1 MSDSHK
7 LSLIMSSSHSG
18 RVTGPK
24 CHPHSAAAAVATTIV
39 LSFIVWVMGGGIMG
53 TEKPRCWDPHAE
65 ILRRRRWYNNNIR
78 QNPFL
83 PQFGQGLYI
92 YTYTTLP
99 DCTYTHAIDTSRAKG
114 TQISD
119 YSRVFLASEC
129 IYIYICARG
138 YCDMNR
144 WDVRKRYEIVVCS

>member
-24 CHPHSAAAAVATTIV
+24 CHPHSAAAAAVATTIV

-65 ILRRRRWYNNNIR
+65 IIRRRWYNNNNNNKTKSIFAAIR
-78 QNPFL
+78 TRVIYIRHIT
-83 PQFGQGLYI
+83 GLY
-92 YTYTTLP
+92 
-99 DCTYTHAIDTSRAKG
+99 THTHTRNRHVTRKG
-114 TQISD
+114 D
-119 YSRVFLASEC
+119 PNFGLLACITGER
-129 IYIYICARG
+129 IYIYLCAR
-138 YCDMNR
+138 YCVMNR
-144 WDVRKRYEIVVCS
+144 WDVRKRYGIVVCS

>member
-24 CHPHSAAAAVATTIV
+24 CHPHSAATAAVVTTIV

-65 ILRRRRWYNNNIR
+65 ILRRRRWYNNNNNNNKTKSIFAAIR
-78 QNPFL
+78 TRVIIF
-83 PQFGQGLYI
+83 
-92 YTYTTLP
+92 TTLP
-99 DCTYTHAIDTSRAKG
+99 DCTHTLTHKKHTHTSNRHVTRKG
-114 TQISD
+114 D
-119 YSRVFLASEC
+119 PNFGLLAS
-129 IYIYICARG
+129 IHYYRRTNI
-138 YCDMNR
+138 
-144 WDVRKRYEIVVCS
+144 